1 MGEVDALLKPMLLG
15 QKDFAGFAA
24 QTGVANAAPT
34 VRRANNSD
42 PFKASLGDPKKIAE
56 SINRFMEA
64 MNVELKLIPDL
75 ETGRVIIK
83 VINSQGEV
91 VRQIPAEGL
100 VELSSRVGSDIGLL
114 VNELK

>member
-1 MGEVDALLKPMLLG
+1 MGEVNALLKPMLLG
-15 QKDFAGFAA
+15 QKDCAGFAA
-24 QTGVANAAPT
+24 QTGVAKAAPS
-34 VRRANNSD
+34 VRRATNSD
-42 PFKASLGDPKKIAE
+42 PARVTLGDPKKIAE

-83 VINSQGEV
+83 VINNQGEV
-91 VRQIPAEGL
+91 IRQIPAEAL
-100 VELSSRVGSDIGLL
+100 VELSSKLGSDIGLL